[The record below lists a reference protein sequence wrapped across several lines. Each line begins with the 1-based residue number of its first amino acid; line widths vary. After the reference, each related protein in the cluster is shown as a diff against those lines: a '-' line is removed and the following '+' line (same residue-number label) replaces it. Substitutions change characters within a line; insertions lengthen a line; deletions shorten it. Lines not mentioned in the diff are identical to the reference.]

1 MIRALAALALLA
13 IASSATAAQPAGIP
27 AYCTTAGAFGHRFG
41 VDRRGS
47 RAHREFDHS
56 IDPEFAPFTRVEI
69 TRTVRSGATYAIN
82 ASSDFEDGDD
92 EARQAAARAAYKT
105 YARASMKAASFNSF
119 SRAIGTPRTCWAMR
133 SVRPSDFGW
142 RRMGLISPSSAAM
155 ANSAAALGGRCPPL
169 FAGRW
174 EKRPSS

>member
-41 VDRRGS
+41 VDHRGS

-92 EARQAAARAAYKT
+92 EARQAAARAAYQDVRARIDESGVFQLVQQGDWHAT
-105 YARASMKAASFNSF
+105 YVLGDAERPTVRLWVATNGAHISVICSHGQLSRRAWREMPTAVR
-119 SRAIGTPRTCWAMR
+119 RA
-133 SVRPSDFGW
+133 
-142 RRMGLISPSSAAM
+142 MGEAPQ
-155 ANSAAALGGRCPPL
+155 
-169 FAGRW
+169 
-174 EKRPSS
+174 